1 MRAALTLLSDAKI
14 ILFLTLHPPSSLI
27 AWLSFL
33 SGCIRPPLQQLSL
46 ESGNLHPSAETKPG
60 TGRPCLPYKGE
71 GYDDHDHDEELAR
84 YGERRDIAIP
94 GCNRL

>member
-1 MRAALTLLSDAKI
+1 
-14 ILFLTLHPPSSLI
+14 
-27 AWLSFL
+27 
-33 SGCIRPPLQQLSL
+33 L